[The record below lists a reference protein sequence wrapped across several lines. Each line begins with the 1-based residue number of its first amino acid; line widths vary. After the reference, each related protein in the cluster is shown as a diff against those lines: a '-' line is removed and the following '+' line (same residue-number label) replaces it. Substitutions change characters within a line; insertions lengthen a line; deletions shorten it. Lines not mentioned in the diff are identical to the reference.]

1 MRARALPGFPVT
13 PEILPRPAA
22 IAIVPYAG
30 KVLLVR
36 RAHPPD
42 PGKWGFPGGKIELG
56 ETAHAAAIRELAEE
70 TGVRAQ
76 ALATLDALDVIVRG
90 SDGALEFHYV
100 LVAVLCRYLD
110 GEAAARDD
118 VHEARWFDL
127 PGIETGPEPFL
138 PRVADLA
145 RRALT

>member
-1 MRARALPGFPVT
+1 MT
-13 PEILPRPAA
+13 PEIFPRPAA
-22 IAIVPYAG
+22 IAIVPRDG

-36 RAHPPD
+36 RANPPD
-42 PGKWGFPGGKIELG
+42 PGKWGFPGGKIEWG

-90 SDGALEFHYV
+90 PDGALRFHYV
-100 LVAVLCRYLD
+100 LVAILCRYLD
-110 GEAAARDD
+110 GEAVARDD
-118 VHEARWFDL
+118 VHEARWFDIAR
-127 PGIETGPEPFL
+127 IETGPEPFL